1 MLPCG
6 YDNKR
11 VRVRANGRV
20 MVNVKDRVRIKVR
33 ILYTVTIKY
42 IGIFVIKESGLI
54 PSPSLLQ
61 KHSLTGV
68 TSFEVYV
75 SDITGR
81 RFEKVKNGHIF
92 GTGRRCESYIY
103 LPRDS
108 NDMRFNALNKMN

>member
-20 MVNVKDRVRIKVR
+20 MVNVKERVRARVKVR

-61 KHSLTGV
+61 KHFLTGV

-75 SDITGR
+75 NDVIGR
-81 RFEKVKNGHIF
+81 RFEKVKNVHIF
-92 GTGRRCESYIY
+92 E
-103 LPRDS
+103 
-108 NDMRFNALNKMN
+108 N